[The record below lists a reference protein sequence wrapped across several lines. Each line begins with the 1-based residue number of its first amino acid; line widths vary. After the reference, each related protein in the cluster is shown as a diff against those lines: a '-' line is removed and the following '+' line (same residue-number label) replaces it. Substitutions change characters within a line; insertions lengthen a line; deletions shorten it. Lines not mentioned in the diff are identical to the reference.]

1 LEHNARGGGET
12 ITFHVGYSVRLV
24 IVLAALLWPQAAAAT
39 TFIVMETSDLT
50 RAADTIVV
58 GRVEALQ
65 SVITARGRI
74 FTQVS
79 VSPEELLK
87 GGPAAGTISVRVPGG
102 EVGGQRRVIH
112 GAPSFHI
119 GEEVLLF
126 LSRGADGHLH
136 TRYLAMGKFS
146 VVTDPSTGGKWA
158 VRDFGRALV
167 LTPKGRRLPARD
179 ERPLHELLEGIR
191 GTVEQQG
198 KAASASPAASV
209 RDADPAI
216 FAQEVSEFTLRI
228 PASRWFEPDAN
239 TPVGLDLDPGGDVD
253 LGPVA
258 STAAVEDGMAA
269 WSNVVSAGI
278 VIEVAGSLTTPAPI
292 FGCDGQSQINFNDPY
307 NEIGAPSGCSGIL
320 ALGAVCTTPAQTVV
334 VNGTLFHRITEGDV
348 TFADGFPPSCDF
360 KLPCNFA
367 EVATHE
373 VGHAIGL
380 LHSSNDPSE
389 SDPALAEATMYFRAS
404 FDGRCAGLKLDD
416 IAGISFMYPGGPC
429 GNGALDPNEACDD
442 GNRESCDGCS
452 LFCQTEPGFA
462 CGDGVFNPACEPD
475 CDDGNLIDDD
485 GCDSN
490 CAFSGCGNGVQTA
503 GEECDDGNSADE
515 DGCSSVC
522 VLEFCGDDVLQPGL
536 GEKCEDGNAVD
547 GDGCSG
553 DCQVERVQSK
563 EQQKCIVDLNKSFA
577 RVAKAQGREIYGCIK
592 EGARGKLEGQSIEEC
607 STADAGGK
615 VARAQLKTVIKENLR
630 CRFFVTP
637 PDFGYTSSGNLNQVA
652 VEMELSL
659 IHALLGPDLDLAIL
673 AAADDRAAS
682 DCQLAV
688 VEATK
693 KCQQVKLKVFNKC
706 KKDGLKGRSA
716 PADADLPFDD
726 RLDLGRCVG
735 ADPRGQIA
743 KVCGAKL
750 AEKISD
756 HCSGVDTSLAIP
768 GCGFA
773 DLAQLATCVNRRVG
787 CELCLSLNAVDNL
800 VRDCDDFD
808 DGLSNGSCL

>member
-1 LEHNARGGGET
+1 MGEGET
-12 ITFHVGYSVRLV
+12 TTFYFSSLVRLV
-24 IVLAALLWPQAAAAT
+24 IVLAALLWPQTAPAT
-39 TFIVMETSDLT
+39 TFIAMETPDLT
-50 RAADTIVV
+50 RAVDTIVL

-87 GGPAAGTISVRVPGG
+87 GGPAAGTITVRVPGG

-112 GAPSFHI
+112 GAPSFQV

-126 LSRGADGHLH
+126 LSRGADGRLH
-136 TRYLAMGKFS
+136 TLYLAMGKFS
-146 VVTDPSTGGKWA
+146 VVADPSTGGKWA

-167 LTPKGRRLPARD
+167 LTPTGRRLPSRD
-179 ERPLHELLEGIR
+179 QRPLQQLLEEIR
-191 GTVEQQG
+191 GTVQQQG
-198 KAASASPAASV
+198 RAASASPAAVV
-209 RDADPAI
+209 RDDDPAI
-216 FAQEVSEFTLRI
+216 LAQEVSEFTLRI

-239 TPVGLDLDPGGDVD
+239 TPVGLDLDPGGDEH

-269 WSNVVSAGI
+269 WGNVVSAGI
-278 VIEVAGSLTTPAPI
+278 VIEVAGPLTMPAPI
-292 FGCDGQSQINFNDPY
+292 FGCDGQSQINFNDPFD
-307 NEIGAPSGCSGIL
+307 EIGAPSGCGGIL
-320 ALGAVCTTPAQTVV
+320 ALGAACTTPAQTVV

-348 TFADGFPPSCDF
+348 TFADGFAPSCDF

-380 LHSSNDPSE
+380 LHSSNDPIE
-389 SDPALAEATMYFRAS
+389 PDPVLAEATMYFRVS

-416 IAGISFMYPGGPC
+416 IAGVSFMYPGGPC
-429 GNGALDPNEACDD
+429 GNGDLDPNEACDD

-490 CAFSGCGNGVQTA
+490 CAFSGCGNGLQTA

-553 DCQVERVQSK
+553 DCQIERVQSK

-577 RVAKAQGREIYGCIK
+577 RVSKAQGREICGCIK

-615 VARAQLKTVIKENLR
+615 VARAQLKTVVKENLR
-630 CRFFVTP
+630 CRFSVTP

-652 VEMELSL
+652 VEKELSL
-659 IHALLGPDLDLAIL
+659 IHALFGPDLDLGIL
-673 AAADDRAAS
+673 PAADERAAS

-688 VEATK
+688 VKATK
-693 KCQQVKLKVFNKC
+693 KCQQVKLKAFNQC
-706 KKDGLKGRSA
+706 KKNGLKGGSA
-716 PADADLPFDD
+716 PAGADLPFDD

-735 ADPRGQIA
+735 DDPRGQIA
-743 KVCGAKL
+743 KACGAKL
-750 AEKISD
+750 AQEISD

-768 GCGFA
+768 GCGTL
-773 DLAQLATCVNRRVG
+773 DLAQLATCVDRRVG
-787 CELCLSLNAVDNL
+787 CEHCLSLNAVDNL

-808 DGLSNGSCL
+808 DGLSNGSCP